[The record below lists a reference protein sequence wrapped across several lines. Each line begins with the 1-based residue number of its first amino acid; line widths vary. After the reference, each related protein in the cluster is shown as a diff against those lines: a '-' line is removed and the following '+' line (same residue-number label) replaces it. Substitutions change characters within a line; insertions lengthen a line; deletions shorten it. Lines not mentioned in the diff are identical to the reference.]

1 MNRSSSTLRAR
12 IQGWVQSGA
21 WVGVLALSIFAGLA
35 ETAPAS
41 AQVSGTSGSFGKN
54 KIAYRKFDWQIYHSP
69 HFNLYYYKSEEALL
83 EKVASYAESAYD
95 RLSRE
100 FNFQIKDPVPLIFYA
115 THSAFEQNN
124 VILNFI
130 PEGVGAF
137 ASPARF
143 RMVLPVDLADSE
155 LLELILHELTHIFQ
169 YKILF
174 QGRLAEAAATSPPT
188 WFMEGMASY
197 MAKDESSRDK
207 MFLRDAVV
215 NDQIPSVGTDFGGFF
230 AYRFGHAVFDFIEDR
245 WGKDGFLDFVYEA
258 RNALGSRVDRAIKRT
273 FKLEVEDFDAEFR
286 RWLRKKYL
294 AQLIVTGEPGDF
306 GRLFRVE
313 SARRTYEISPTA
325 SPSGDLVAA
334 FSTHRGD
341 VDVVL
346 FDARKRKFLRN
357 LTKGFSSQYQY
368 PVAQE
373 LQLGRK
379 TGRDLAF
386 SPDGNTIALFVKRE
400 SGRSLALLDVL
411 KGGIRRII
419 EMKDIEQQLAP
430 AYSPD
435 GKTIAFSGY
444 QNGQFDIFTIDLE
457 TLAVTNLTSDRVFDG
472 APTYSPD
479 GKSIVFV
486 SDVGATQKLFR
497 IDLANPSERF
507 AVTTGPSTEN
517 DPLYSPDGKRLY
529 FTSDRAG
536 AENIYSLDLATGALA
551 QHTNVVTG
559 ASMPAILKGDAG
571 KESLV
576 YTGFWKGTFDLY
588 LSDLE
593 DKVGEPATEP
603 ITTEPTSAQEI
614 PRFEPDIQ
622 VAIDDANKERYGGKR
637 FFLEGAQTYIG
648 VDDNQTVLGQIQLSF
663 SDYLGDKRIQ
673 AFFSSVESLSNF
685 DILYADLSH
694 RWQWSVNLFDT
705 RLYFRSNELING
717 SFRRGDS
724 ALQITGLTGS
734 VAYPFSFYRRAEL
747 GLGYIQRN
755 IKFDSF
761 ITDPRTLEP
770 VQVIARAKDDYPLL
784 QGALVS
790 DSSVFSNAGAISGHR
805 VRLDASYAPDTS
817 GGGTLLSQVDFDARK
832 YIPLTQRSNLA
843 FRAYAAA
850 TNGNNPT
857 PLRIGGLDTVR
868 GVDFLSLLG
877 DRVFYTN
884 IELRFPLI
892 DLISTPLL
900 GLQGIRGILFFDT
913 GGAWFKDF
921 QSFRFYDSNS
931 GNLQDGVAAY
941 GWGITARLFGGLDFN
956 WDFAKP
962 YKSANKDDGFR
973 TSFWIG
979 TRF

>member
-1 MNRSSSTLRAR
+1 MNRPFPRFRGLAL
-12 IQGWVQSGA
+12 VGA
-21 WVGVLALSIFAGLA
+21 WIGVLALSIFSGLA
-35 ETAPAS
+35 GSAPAS
-41 AQVSGTSGSFGKN
+41 AQTSGSFGKN
-54 KIAYRKFDWQIYHSP
+54 KIAYRRFDWHIYHSP
-69 HFNLYYYKSEEALL
+69 HFNLYYYTAEEPLL
-83 EKVASYAESAYD
+83 EKVASFAESAYD
-95 RLSRE
+95 RLSRD
-100 FNFQIKDPVPLIFYA
+100 FNFQIKEPVPLIFYA

-130 PEGVGAF
+130 PEGIGAF

-155 LLELILHELTHIFQ
+155 LMELILHELTHIFQ

-174 QGRLAEAAATSPPT
+174 QGRLAEAATTSPPT

-215 NDQIPSVGTDFGGFF
+215 NDQIPSVSDDFGGFF

-258 RNALGSRVDRAIKRT
+258 RNALGSRVDRAVKRT

-313 SARRTYEISPTA
+313 SNGRSTYETSPTA

-334 FSTHRGD
+334 FSSYRGD

-346 FDARKRKFLRN
+346 FDARKRKLLRN
-357 LTKGFSSQYQY
+357 LTKGYSSQYQY

-373 LQLGRK
+373 LELGRK

-411 KGGIRRII
+411 KGGIRKII
-419 EMKDIEQQLAP
+419 DMKDIEQQLAP
-430 AYSPD
+430 AWSPD
-435 GKTIAFSGY
+435 GRMVAFSGY
-444 QNGQFDIFTIDLE
+444 QNGQFDIFTIDLD
-457 TLAVTNLTSDRVFDG
+457 TLAVTNLTGDPVFDG

-479 GKSIVFV
+479 GKSIIFV
-486 SDVGATQKLFR
+486 SDVGNKQKLFR
-497 IDLANPSERF
+497 IDLSNPKERF
-507 AVTTGPSTEN
+507 AVTSGDSNEN

-536 AENIYSLDLATGALA
+536 AENIYSLELATGTLS

-559 ASMPAILKGDAG
+559 ASMPTVLRGEAG
-571 KESLV
+571 KENLV

-588 LSDLE
+588 LSELE
-593 DKVGEPATEP
+593 EKVAEP
-603 ITTEPTSAQEI
+603 TTEVIATTPTSAQAI

-622 VAIDDANKERYGGKR
+622 VAIDDANKEKYGGRK

-648 VDDNQTVLGQIQLSF
+648 VDDNQTVVGQVQLSF

-673 AFFSSVESLSNF
+673 AIFSSIESLSNF
-685 DILYADLSH
+685 DFIYADLSH
-694 RWQWSVNLFDT
+694 RWQWQVNLFDT
-705 RLYFRSNELING
+705 RLFFASNEVING
-717 SFRRGDS
+717 QFRRGSS
-724 ALQITGLTGS
+724 ALELTGLTGS

-747 GLGYIQRN
+747 GLGYIQRK

-761 ITDPRTLEP
+761 IRDPRTGLP
-770 VQVIARAKDDYPLL
+770 VQVIARADDNYPVL
-784 QGALVS
+784 QAALVS
-790 DSSVFSNAGAISGHR
+790 DTTVFTQAGPLSGHR
-805 VRLDASYAPDTS
+805 IRLDGTYAPDTS
-817 GGGTLLSQVDFDARK
+817 GSGTLLSQVDLDARK
-832 YIPLTQRSNLA
+832 YIAFTRRSGLA
-843 FRAYAAA
+843 LRAYAAA
-850 TNGNNPT
+850 TDGNNPT

-877 DRVFYTN
+877 DRAFFTN
-884 IELRFPLI
+884 IELRFPLL
-892 DLISTPLL
+892 DVVATPFL
-900 GLQGIRGILFFDT
+900 GIQGVRGVFFFDT

-921 QSFRFYDSNS
+921 QSFHFYDSDT
-931 GNLQDGVAAY
+931 GKLRDGVAAY
-941 GWGITARLFGGLDFN
+941 GWGISARLFGGLDFN

-962 YKSANKDDGFR
+962 YKSATDDDGFR

-979 TRF
+979 ARF

>member
-1 MNRSSSTLRAR
+1 MNRSFPRFR
-12 IQGWVQSGA
+12 GWLLGGVWA
-21 WVGVLALSIFAGLA
+21 GVLAISALAGIDGS
-35 ETAPAS
+35 PAS
-41 AQVSGTSGSFGKN
+41 AQTAGSFGKN
-54 KIAYRKFDWQIYHSP
+54 KIAYRRFDWHIYHSP
-69 HFNLYYYKSEEALL
+69 HFNLYYYTAEEPLL
-83 EKVASYAESAYD
+83 EKVASLAESAYD
-95 RLSRE
+95 RLSRD
-100 FNFQIKDPVPLIFYA
+100 FNFQIKEPVPLIFYA

-124 VILNFI
+124 VIQNFI

-155 LLELILHELTHIFQ
+155 LMELILHELTHIFQ

-174 QGRLAEAAATSPPT
+174 QGRLAEAATTSPPT

-215 NDQIPSVGTDFGGFF
+215 NDQIPSVGQDFGGFF

-258 RNALGSRVDRAIKRT
+258 RNALGSRVDRAVKRT
-273 FKLEVEDFDAEFR
+273 FKLDVEDFDAEFR

-313 SARRTYEISPTA
+313 ANGRTTYETSPTA

-334 FSTHRGD
+334 FSSYRGE

-346 FDARKRKFLRN
+346 FDARKRKLLRN
-357 LTKGFSSQYQY
+357 LTKGYSSEYQY

-373 LQLGRK
+373 LELGRK

-411 KGGIRRII
+411 KGGIRKII
-419 EMKDIEQQLAP
+419 DMKDIEQQLAP
-430 AYSPD
+430 AWSPD
-435 GKTIAFSGY
+435 GRKVAFSGF

-457 TLAVTNLTSDRVFDG
+457 SLAITNLTGDPVFDG

-486 SDVGATQKLFR
+486 SDVGNRQKLFR
-497 IDLANPSERF
+497 IELSNPKERF
-507 AVTTGPSTEN
+507 AVTTGDSIEN
-517 DPLYSPDGKRLY
+517 DPIYSPDGKRLY
-529 FTSDRAG
+529 FVSDRAG
-536 AENIYSLDLATGALA
+536 AENIYSLDVATGALL

-559 ASMPAILKGDAG
+559 ASMPTILKGEAG
-571 KESLV
+571 KENLV

-588 LSDLE
+588 LSELE
-593 DKVGEPATEP
+593 DKVGEPATEA
-603 ITTEPTSAQEI
+603 IATAPTDAQAI

-622 VAIDDANKERYGGKR
+622 VAIDDANKEKYGGRK
-637 FFLEGAQTYIG
+637 FFLEGAQTYVG
-648 VDDNQTVLGQIQLSF
+648 VDDNQTVIGQVQLSF

-673 AFFSSVESLSNF
+673 ALFSSIESLSNF
-685 DILYADLSH
+685 DFIYADVSH
-694 RWQWSVNLFDT
+694 RWQWQVNLFDT
-705 RLYFRSNELING
+705 RLFYDSNEVVNG
-717 SFRRGDS
+717 EFRRGDS
-724 ALQITGLTGS
+724 ALELTGLTGS

-747 GLGYIQRN
+747 GLGYIQRK
-755 IKFDSF
+755 IKFNSF
-761 ITDPRTLEP
+761 ILDPRTGEP
-770 VQVIARAKDDYPLL
+770 VQVIAAADDNYPIL
-784 QGALVS
+784 QSALVS
-790 DSSVFSNAGAISGHR
+790 DTVAFNAAGPHSGHR
-805 VRLDASYAPDTS
+805 IRLDASYAPDTS
-817 GGGTLLSQVDFDARK
+817 GGGTLLSQVDIDARK
-832 YIPLTQRSNLA
+832 YIALTQRSGLA
-843 FRAYAAA
+843 LRAYAAA
-850 TNGNNPT
+850 TDGNSPT

-877 DRVFYTN
+877 DRVFFTN
-884 IELRFPLI
+884 IELRFPLL
-892 DLISTPLL
+892 DVVATPFL
-900 GLQGIRGILFFDT
+900 GIQGVRGVIFLDT

-921 QSFRFYDSNS
+921 QSFRFYDSDT
-931 GNLQDGVAAY
+931 GKLRDGVAAY
-941 GWGITARLFGGLDFN
+941 GWGISARLFGGLDFN

-962 YKSANKDDGFR
+962 YKSATDDDGFR

-979 TRF
+979 ARF

>member
-1 MNRSSSTLRAR
+1 MNHPLLRLR
-12 IQGWVQSGA
+12 GLVLKGA
-21 WVGVLALSIFAGLA
+21 WAGALAASLLVGLVESS
-35 ETAPAS
+35 PAS
-41 AQVSGTSGSFGKN
+41 AQTSGSFGKN
-54 KIAYRKFDWQIYHSP
+54 KIAYRRFDWHIYHSP
-69 HFNLYYYKSEEALL
+69 HFNIFYYKAEEALL
-83 EKVASYAESAYD
+83 EKVASFAESAYD
-95 RLSRE
+95 RLSRD
-100 FNFQIKDPVPLIFYA
+100 FNFQIKEPVPLIFYA

-143 RMVLPVDLADSE
+143 RMVLPVDLADAE
-155 LLELILHELTHIFQ
+155 LMELILHELTHIFQ

-215 NDQIPSVGTDFGGFF
+215 NDQIPSVGQDFGGFF
-230 AYRFGHAVFDFIEDR
+230 AYRFGHAVFDFIEER

-258 RNALGSRVDRAIKRT
+258 RNALGSRVDRAVKRT

-313 SARRTYEISPTA
+313 SNARATYETSPTA

-334 FSTHRGD
+334 FSSYRGD

-346 FDARKRKFLRN
+346 FDARKRKLLRN
-357 LTKGFSSQYQY
+357 LTKGYSSQYQY

-373 LQLGRK
+373 LELGRK

-400 SGRSLALLDVL
+400 SGRSLAMLDVL
-411 KGGIRRII
+411 KGGIRKII
-419 EMKDIEQQLAP
+419 DMKDIEQQLAP
-430 AYSPD
+430 AWSPD

-444 QNGQFDIFTIDLE
+444 QNGQFDIFTIDLD
-457 TLAVTNLTSDRVFDG
+457 TLAVTNLTGDPVFDG
-472 APTYSPD
+472 APAYSAD

-486 SDVGATQKLFR
+486 SDVGQKQKLFR
-497 IDLANPSERF
+497 IDLSNPKERF
-507 AVTTGPSTEN
+507 AVTTGDSSEN
-517 DPLYSPDGKRLY
+517 DPLYSPDGKRIY

-536 AENIYSLDLATGALA
+536 AENIYSLDVETGRLL

-559 ASMPAILKGDAG
+559 ASMPAVLKGEAG
-571 KESLV
+571 KEHLV

-588 LSDLE
+588 LSELE
-593 DKVGEPATEP
+593 EKVGEPATEASA
-603 ITTEPTSAQEI
+603 TAPTAAQAI

-622 VAIDDANKERYGGKR
+622 VAIDDANKEKYGGRR
-637 FFLEGAQTYIG
+637 FFLEGAQTYVG
-648 VDDNQTVLGQIQLSF
+648 VDDNQTLVGQVQLSF
-663 SDYLGDKRIQ
+663 SDYLGDKRLQ
-673 AFFSSVESLSNF
+673 AVFASVESLSNF
-685 DILYADLSH
+685 NFIYADLSH

-705 RLYFRSNELING
+705 RLFFRSNEVVG
-717 SFRRGDS
+717 DQFRRGDS
-724 ALQITGLTGS
+724 ALVLTGLTGS

-747 GLGYIQRN
+747 GLGYIQRK

-761 ITDPRTLEP
+761 IVDPRTQLP
-770 VQVIARAKDDYPLL
+770 VQVIARADDNYPIF

-790 DSSVFSNAGAISGHR
+790 DTTVSSVSGPISGHR
-805 VRLDASYAPDTS
+805 IRLDGSFAPDID
-817 GGGTLLSQVDFDARK
+817 GGGTLLSGIDFDARK
-832 YIPLTQRSNLA
+832 YIPLTQRSSIA
-843 FRAYAAA
+843 IRAYAAVA
-850 TNGNNPT
+850 DGTSPT

-868 GVDFLSLLG
+868 GVSYLSLLG
-877 DRVFYTN
+877 DRVFFTN

-892 DLISTPLL
+892 DLIATPVL
-900 GLQGIRGILFFDT
+900 GLQNVRGVFFLDA
-913 GGAWFKDF
+913 GGAWFKDV
-921 QSFRFYDSNS
+921 QSFHFYDQEE
-931 GNLQDGVAAY
+931 GVFDDGVAAY
-941 GWGITARLFGGLDFN
+941 GWGVSARLFGGFDLN

-962 YKSANKDDGFR
+962 FRSGNDDEGFR

>member
-1 MNRSSSTLRAR
+1 M
-12 IQGWVQSGA
+12 
-21 WVGVLALSIFAGLA
+21 LASFAG
-35 ETAPAS
+35 APAS
-41 AQVSGTSGSFGKN
+41 AQTSGSFGKN
-54 KIAYRKFDWQIYHSP
+54 KIAYRKFDWHIYHSP
-69 HFNLYYYKSEEALL
+69 HFNLYYYTAEEPLL
-83 EKVASYAESAYD
+83 EKVASLAESAYD
-95 RLSRE
+95 RLSRD
-100 FNFQIKDPVPLIFYA
+100 FNFQIKEPVPLIFYA

-124 VILNFI
+124 VIQNFI
-130 PEGVGAF
+130 PEGIGAF

-143 RMVLPVDLADSE
+143 RMVMPVDLADSE
-155 LLELILHELTHIFQ
+155 LMELILHELTHIFQ

-174 QGRLAEAAATSPPT
+174 QGRLAEAATTSPPT

-215 NDQIPSVGTDFGGFF
+215 NDQIPSVGDDFGGFF

-258 RNALGSRVDRAIKRT
+258 RNALGSRVDRAVKRT

-313 SARRTYEISPTA
+313 GSGGRATYETSPTA

-334 FSTHRGD
+334 FSSYKGD

-346 FDARKRKFLRN
+346 FDARKRKLLRN
-357 LTKGFSSQYQY
+357 LTKGYSSQYQY

-373 LQLGRK
+373 LELGRK

-400 SGRSLALLDVL
+400 SGRSLAMLDVL
-411 KGGIRRII
+411 KGGIRKII
-419 EMKDIEQQLAP
+419 DMKDIEQQLAP
-430 AYSPD
+430 AWSPD
-435 GKTIAFSGY
+435 GKTVAFSGF
-444 QNGQFDIFTIDLE
+444 QNGQFDIFTIDLD
-457 TLAVTNLTSDRVFDG
+457 TLAITNLTGDPVFDG

-479 GKSIVFV
+479 GKSIIFV
-486 SDVGATQKLFR
+486 SDVGDKQKLFR
-497 IDLANPSERF
+497 IDLSNPKERF
-507 AVTTGPSTEN
+507 AVTTGDSIEN
-517 DPLYSPDGKRLY
+517 DPIYSPDGKRVY

-536 AENIYSLDLATGALA
+536 AENIYSLDLTTGTLL

-559 ASMPAILKGDAG
+559 ASMPTILKGEAG
-571 KESLV
+571 KENLV

-588 LSDLE
+588 LSELE
-593 DKVGEPATEP
+593 EKIGAPASEA
-603 ITTEPTSAQEI
+603 IAAAPTNAQAI

-622 VAIDDANKERYGGKR
+622 VAIDDANKEKYGGRK
-637 FFLEGAQTYIG
+637 FFLEGAQTYVG
-648 VDDNQTVLGQIQLSF
+648 VDDNQTVIGQVQLSF

-673 AFFSSVESLSNF
+673 ALFSSIESLSNF
-685 DILYADLSH
+685 DFIYADVSH
-694 RWQWSVNLFDT
+694 RWQWNVNLFDT
-705 RLYFRSNELING
+705 RLFYASNEVVNG
-717 SFRRGDS
+717 DFRRGSS
-724 ALQITGLTGS
+724 ALEETGLTGS

-747 GLGYIQRN
+747 GLGYIQRK
-755 IKFDSF
+755 IKFNSF
-761 ITDPRTLEP
+761 IQDPRTGLP
-770 VQVIARAKDDYPLL
+770 VQVIAQADDNYPIL
-784 QGALVS
+784 QAAWVS
-790 DSSVFSNAGAISGHR
+790 DTTAFIQSGPHSGHR
-805 VRLDASYAPDTS
+805 IRLDGAYAPDT
-817 GGGTLLSQVDFDARK
+817 GGSGTLLSQVDLDARK
-832 YIPLTQRSNLA
+832 YIAFTQRSGLA
-843 FRAYAAA
+843 LRAYAAA
-850 TNGNNPT
+850 TDGNSPT

-877 DRVFYTN
+877 DRAFFTN

-892 DLISTPLL
+892 DVISTPFL
-900 GLQGIRGILFFDT
+900 GFQGVRGVLFFDT
-913 GGAWFKDF
+913 GGAWFKDV
-921 QSFRFYDSNS
+921 QNFRFYDSKS
-931 GNLQDGVAAY
+931 GKLQDGVAAY
-941 GWGITARLFGGLDFN
+941 GWGVSARLLGGLDFN

-962 YKSANKDDGFR
+962 YKSATQRDSGFR

>member
-1 MNRSSSTLRAR
+1 MNRPFPRFRGLAL
-12 IQGWVQSGA
+12 VGA
-21 WVGVLALSIFAGLA
+21 WIGVFALSIFSGLA
-35 ETAPAS
+35 GSAPAS
-41 AQVSGTSGSFGKN
+41 AQTSGSFGKN
-54 KIAYRKFDWQIYHSP
+54 KIAYRRFDWHIYHSP
-69 HFNLYYYKSEEALL
+69 HFNLYYYTAEEPLL
-83 EKVASYAESAYD
+83 EKVASFAESAYD
-95 RLSRE
+95 RLSRD
-100 FNFQIKDPVPLIFYA
+100 FNFQIKEPVPLIFYA

-130 PEGVGAF
+130 PEGIGAF

-155 LLELILHELTHIFQ
+155 LMELILHELTHIFQ

-174 QGRLAEAAATSPPT
+174 QGRIAEAATTSPPT

-215 NDQIPSVGTDFGGFF
+215 NDQIPSVGDDFGGFF

-258 RNALGSRVDRAIKRT
+258 RNALGSRVDRAVKRT

-313 SARRTYEISPTA
+313 SNGRSTYETSPTA

-334 FSTHRGD
+334 FSSYRGD

-346 FDARKRKFLRN
+346 FDARKRKLLRN

-373 LQLGRK
+373 LELGRK

-411 KGGIRRII
+411 KGGIRKII
-419 EMKDIEQQLAP
+419 DMKDIEQQLAP
-430 AYSPD
+430 AWSPD
-435 GKTIAFSGY
+435 GRTVAFSGY
-444 QNGQFDIFTIDLE
+444 QNGHFDIFTIDLD
-457 TLAVTNLTSDRVFDG
+457 TLAVTNLTGDPVFDG

-479 GKSIVFV
+479 GKSIIFV
-486 SDVGATQKLFR
+486 SDVGDKQKLFR
-497 IDLANPSERF
+497 IDLSNPKERF
-507 AVTTGPSTEN
+507 AVTSGDSNEN

-536 AENIYSLDLATGALA
+536 AENIYSLDLATGVLL

-559 ASMPAILKGDAG
+559 ASMPTVLKGEAG
-571 KESLV
+571 KENLV

-588 LSDLE
+588 LSELE
-593 DKVGEPATEP
+593 DKVGEPATESLAA
-603 ITTEPTSAQEI
+603 TPTSAQAI

-622 VAIDDANKERYGGKR
+622 VAIDDANKEKYGGRK

-648 VDDNQTVLGQIQLSF
+648 VDDNQTVIGQVQLSF
-663 SDYLGDKRIQ
+663 SDYLGDKRLQ
-673 AFFSSVESLSNF
+673 AQFASIESLSNF
-685 DILYADLSH
+685 DFIYADLSH
-694 RWQWSVNLFDT
+694 RWQWQVNLFDQ
-705 RLYFRSNELING
+705 RLFFSSNEVVG
-717 SFRRGDS
+717 DQFRRGDS
-724 ALQITGLTGS
+724 ALVLTGLTGS
-734 VAYPFSFYRRAEL
+734 VAYPFSFYRRAEI
-747 GLGYIQRN
+747 GLGYIQRK

-761 ITDPRTLEP
+761 IRDPRTGLP
-770 VQVIARAKDDYPLL
+770 VQVIARADDNYPLL

-790 DSSVFSNAGAISGHR
+790 DTTVFTQSGPLSGHR
-805 VRLDASYAPDTS
+805 IRLDGSYAPDT
-817 GGGTLLSQVDFDARK
+817 GGSGTLLSQVDLDARK
-832 YIPLTQRSNLA
+832 YIAFTRRSGLA
-843 FRAYAAA
+843 LRAYAAA
-850 TNGNNPT
+850 TDGNSPT

-877 DRVFYTN
+877 DRAFFTN
-884 IELRFPLI
+884 IELRFPLL
-892 DLISTPLL
+892 DVVATPFL
-900 GLQGIRGILFFDT
+900 GIQGVRGVLFFDA
-913 GGAWFKDF
+913 GGAWFKDV
-921 QSFRFYDSNS
+921 QSFRFYDSDS
-931 GNLQDGVAAY
+931 GKLRDGVAAY
-941 GWGITARLFGGLDFN
+941 GWGISARLFGGLDFN

-962 YKSANKDDGFR
+962 YRSATDDNGFR

-979 TRF
+979 ARF

>member
-1 MNRSSSTLRAR
+1 MNRPFPRLR
-12 IQGWVQSGA
+12 GLVYSGA
-21 WVGVLALSIFAGLA
+21 WAGVFAISILAGLA
-35 ETAPAS
+35 ELAGSSPAS
-41 AQVSGTSGSFGKN
+41 AQTSGSFGKN
-54 KIAYRKFDWQIYHSP
+54 KIAYRKFDWHIYHSP
-69 HFNLYYYKSEEALL
+69 HFNLYYYTSEEKLL
-83 EKVASYAESAYD
+83 EKVASFAESAYD

-100 FNFQIKDPVPLIFYA
+100 FNFQIKEPVPLIFYA
-115 THSAFEQNN
+115 NHSAFEQNN
-124 VILNFI
+124 IILNFI

-155 LLELILHELTHIFQ
+155 LMELILHELTHIFQ

-207 MFLRDAVV
+207 MFLRDSVV
-215 NDQIPSVGTDFGGFF
+215 NDRIPSVGTDFGGFF
-230 AYRFGHAVFDFIEDR
+230 AYRFGHAVFDFIEER
-245 WGKDGFLDFVYEA
+245 WGKDGFLDFVYEV

-273 FKLEVEDFDAEFR
+273 FKMEVEDFDAEFR

-313 SARRTYEISPTA
+313 SNTGNTYEISPTA

-334 FSTHRGD
+334 FSTYRGD

-346 FDARKRKFLRN
+346 FDARKRKLLRN
-357 LTKGFSSQYQY
+357 LTKGYSSQYQY

-373 LQLGRK
+373 LELGRK

-430 AYSPD
+430 AWSPD
-435 GKTIAFSGY
+435 GRTVAFSGY

-457 TLAVTNLTSDRVFDG
+457 TLTVTNLTVDPVFDG

-479 GKSIVFV
+479 GKSIIFV
-486 SDVGATQKLFR
+486 SDVGEKQKLFR
-497 IDLANPSERF
+497 IDLSAPSVRF
-507 AVTTGPSTEN
+507 AVTSGDSTEN

-559 ASMPAILKGDAG
+559 ASMPTVLKGEAG
-571 KESLV
+571 KENLV

-588 LSDLE
+588 VSELE
-593 DKVGEPATEP
+593 EKIGEPATEVLA
-603 ITTEPTSAQEI
+603 TAPTGAQEI

-622 VAIDDANKERYGGKR
+622 VAIDEANKERYGGRR

-648 VDDNQTVLGQIQLSF
+648 VDDNQTVVGQVQLSF
-663 SDYLGDKRIQ
+663 SDYLGDKRLQ
-673 AFFSSVESLSNF
+673 AQFASIESLSNF
-685 DILYADLSH
+685 DFIYADLSN
-694 RWQWSVNLFDT
+694 RWQWQVNLFDT
-705 RLYFRSNELING
+705 RLFYASNEVVG
-717 SFRRGDS
+717 TEFRRGQS
-724 ALQITGLTGS
+724 ALELTGLTGS
-734 VAYPFSFYRRAEL
+734 VVYPWSFYRRAEV
-747 GLGYIQRN
+747 GLGYVLRD

-761 ITDPRTLEP
+761 LTDPRTGQP
-770 VQVIARAKDDYPLL
+770 VRVIARAKDNYPII
-784 QGALVS
+784 QSALVS
-790 DSSVFSNAGAISGHR
+790 DSTVFGGSGPLSGHR
-805 VRLDASYAPDTS
+805 IRLDASYAPDLEGS
-817 GGGTLLSQVDFDARK
+817 GTLLSQVDIDARK
-832 YIPLTQRSNLA
+832 YFSLTRRSSLA
-843 FRAYAAA
+843 LRAYAAA
-850 TNGNNPT
+850 TEGNSPT

-877 DRVFYTN
+877 DRVFFTN

-892 DLISTPLL
+892 DLISTSFL
-900 GLQGIRGILFFDT
+900 GIQGVRGVIFFDA
-913 GGAWFKDF
+913 GGAWFNDL
-921 QSFRFYDSNS
+921 QGFRFYDSND
-931 GNLQDGVAAY
+931 GKFQDGVAAY
-941 GWGITARLFGGLDFN
+941 GWGISARLLGGLDFN

-962 YKSANKDDGFR
+962 YKSRTEDGKFR